1 MPVDINTV
9 TEYGDFT
16 YGRDR
21 LTLWTTGGCPD
32 IFITGKFCSLG
43 WCLRAVFGDHD
54 ASWVSTYP
62 FGYEHKETFPHNP
75 VGMPLN
81 RGNIVIG
88 NDVFVGNF
96 ATFMSGVH
104 VGDGA
109 IIAAGAHV
117 VKNVEPYTIVGGNPA
132 KLIKKRF
139 TDEQIH
145 ALLKIKW
152 WDWPVEKIREAVPL
166 LSSPNIQ
173 NFIDKYLPEICQTG
187 DTLIESSS

>member
-1 MPVDINTV
+1 MPVDIKTI
-9 TEYGDFT
+9 TRYGDYT
-16 YGRDR
+16 YGRDN

-54 ASWVSTYP
+54 ANWVSTYP
-62 FGYEHKETFPHNP
+62 FGFEHKDIFPHTP
-75 VGMPLN
+75 SGMPLN
-81 RGNIVIG
+81 RGNIVLG

-96 ATFMSGVH
+96 ATFMSGVV

-117 VKNVEPYTIVGGNPA
+117 VKNVDPYTIVGGNPA
-132 KLIKKRF
+132 KVIKKRF
-139 TDEQIH
+139 AEEQIA
-145 ALLKIKW
+145 ALLKIRW
-152 WDWPVEKIREAVPL
+152 WDWPVEKIRDAIPL

-173 NFIDKYLPEICQTG
+173 NFIDKYLPEVETSG
-187 DTLIESSS
+187 EPVESSN